1 MSEEK
6 DYRISYLLQNFKDE
20 TFTIDR
26 IDGGNIVFIA
36 ASGKELNIKCG
47 LPKKIT
53 SIENGTVIE
62 VTKKRFSMKDAPKS
76 LDLGENRAKGMGVA
90 MPPDSTPLGEGPSND
105 Q

>member
-76 LDLGENRAKGMGVA
+76 RALDEKNEGIGSGAPSDIATSGEE
-90 MPPDSTPLGEGPSND
+90 PND